1 MFGCIGRLVVLC
13 VLLILGIVAYVTR
26 GSWEPKLRERIG
38 AKPAATAT
46 AAAPTWEPVTREGA
60 ARGRAKL
67 EELKRPSGPVFL
79 NVSAADLVAFAI
91 EPLFR
96 NLNAELPASAQKGA
110 APPAVGGPE
119 ALAGENAIS
128 VRGNIKMSDIGSAA
142 LGPLAGVLD
151 GTQRIEVRGR
161 LEVTAPGKGLY
172 IVDKIS
178 LGNLVLP
185 GAVIGRVVERMA
197 PRTDKSIPSEAI
209 PLAIPAEVADIRV
222 TSGRVTMYK
231 AVR

>member
-13 VLLILGIVAYVTR
+13 VFLILGIVAYATR
-26 GSWEPKLRERIG
+26 SQWEPKLREKIG
-38 AKPAATAT
+38 AKPAATAV
-46 AAAPTWEPVTREGA
+46 APTWEPVTREGA

-67 EELKRPSGPVFL
+67 EELKRPAGPVFL

-91 EPLFR
+91 EPLYR
-96 NLNAELPASAQKGA
+96 NLSAELPASAQKGA
-110 APPAVGGPE
+110 AAPAAGGPE
-119 ALAGENAIS
+119 ALAGENSIS
-128 VRGNIKMSDIGSAA
+128 VRGNIKTSDIGSAA

-161 LEVTAPGKGLY
+161 LEVASPGKGLFF
-172 IVDKIS
+172 VEKIS

-185 GAVIGRVVERMA
+185 GAVIGRVVERIA

-222 TSGRVTMYK
+222 TKGRVTLYK